1 MAVGQGGEGE
11 LVEMSD
17 EVDDDTL
24 NWMVVKDILG
34 VRMEGADMYGERE
47 RGKGTG
53 DVLPPPAAVSAR
65 AAGDNSA
72 GGGGGGGTEDGGGG
86 RGTNVG
92 AGSTMGAGGA
102 GGTRDKDSEGKGR
115 DKSKGEGEAE
125 KVGLPGSNC
134 MARSGLSAAASG
146 AGGSADGACKG
157 KEGLGERAKARDLGG
172 GKGAE
177 WPEQVP
183 SSWQSA

>member
-1 MAVGQGGEGE
+1 M
-11 LVEMSD
+11 
-17 EVDDDTL
+17 
-24 NWMVVKDILG
+24 
-34 VRMEGADMYGERE
+34 
-47 RGKGTG
+47 
-53 DVLPPPAAVSAR
+53 
-65 AAGDNSA
+65 
-72 GGGGGGGTEDGGGG
+72 
-86 RGTNVG
+86 G

-157 KEGLGERAKARDLGG
+157 KEGLDERAKARDLGG